1 MVDGLF
7 GALCAGTFLY
17 LSLCHLIPESLNLFA
32 TDHCHGDSHGSLGA
46 VSDLPLEEGPLA
58 VQTPATKNDL
68 LADPSQLKSARS
80 SLLRRFLVL
89 SAIGLGWTTFA
100 LFALAP

>member
-1 MVDGLF
+1 MF

-17 LSLCHLIPESLNLFA
+17 LSLCHLIPESLKLFA
-32 TDHCHGDSHGSLGA
+32 TDPCHGDSHGSGGA
-46 VSDLPLEEGPLA
+46 VTDLPLEEGLSA

-68 LADPSQLKSARS
+68 LADPPLLNSARS
-80 SLLRRFLVL
+80 ILFKRFLVL